1 MWFGSVES
9 KLRHLTM
16 TLRRCPKVA
25 SAHIWP
31 VAFSKPRKSGGF
43 LSQTW
48 YIGIKL
54 QECQDGY
61 QPHPSQPALV
71 FSHHQFKSPPPPVP
85 ARKPGYI
92 CGSGGHD
99 LRMEKQLKVAFHT
112 VS

>member
-16 TLRRCPKVA
+16 TLRRCHKVA

-48 YIGIKL
+48 YVGIKL
-54 QECQDGY
+54 QEGVKMDIN
-61 QPHPSQPALV
+61 HVLPSLRY
-71 FSHHQFKSPPPPVP
+71 FSAIINSSLLRFLYLPGDQAISVEVVAMISEWKSNS
-85 ARKPGYI
+85 R
-92 CGSGGHD
+92 
-99 LRMEKQLKVAFHT
+99 
-112 VS
+112 